1 VRERLAIKDRLAV
14 LPATKIEHL
23 RGMGASMKI
32 GDAVEID
39 VYGKWIA
46 GKVSGLQKD
55 GTVKAV
61 VDSPEHDLYGRELI
75 CDSEHIREKS
85 VDKKSA
91 TVLNDAPNG
100 HAFHS

>member
-1 VRERLAIKDRLAV
+1 
-14 LPATKIEHL
+14 
-23 RGMGASMKI
+23 MKI

-75 CDSEHIREKS
+75 CDSEHIREKKLDNDS
-85 VDKKSA
+85 DA
-91 TVLNDAPNG
+91 VLNTATN
-100 HAFHS
+100 ANTFHS